1 MREDTRGT
9 PTPQRQFASMAPDEE
24 LRSVSMELNASAE
37 GRAEFVDTDRLR
49 SLLDELEEIE
59 RRAQE
64 IKRRQQEIK
73 SELKTLMKKL

>member
-64 IKRRQQEIK
+64 IKT
-73 SELKTLMKKL
+73 ELKTLMEKL